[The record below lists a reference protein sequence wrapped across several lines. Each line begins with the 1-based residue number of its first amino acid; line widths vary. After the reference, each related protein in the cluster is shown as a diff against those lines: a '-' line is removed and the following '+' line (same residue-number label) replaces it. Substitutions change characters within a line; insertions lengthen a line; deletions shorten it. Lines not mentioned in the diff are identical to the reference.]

1 MPIPERPPR
10 LPTKFWAAAEELV
23 ATSEIVIDRPKDSRH
38 PQLPEVIYP
47 VAYGYL
53 RGTTA
58 IDGEG
63 IDVWVGSLEPV
74 RITGVVCTFDL
85 RKRDAEV
92 KLLLGCTSEEENEI
106 LSFLN
111 KGLMAAILV
120 AKTDDTDRDRRRTPR
135 GPTPAPDQEAR

>member
-1 MPIPERPPR
+1 MPIPENEASRV
-10 LPTKFWAAAEELV
+10 PTRFWAAAERLV
-23 ATSEIVIDRPKDSRH
+23 ATSEVVIDRPKHTRH
-38 PQLPEVIYP
+38 PERREVIYP

-58 IDGEG
+58 SDREG
-63 IDVWVGSLEPV
+63 IDVWIGSLESKK
-74 RITGVVCTFDL
+74 ITGVVCTFDL

-92 KLLLGCTSEEENEI
+92 KLLLGCTREEENEI

-120 AKTDDTDRDRRRTPR
+120 ANDGDTDRD
-135 GPTPAPDQEAR
+135 

>member
-1 MPIPERPPR
+1 MPIPENEPPWPR
-10 LPTKFWAAAEELV
+10 TKFWAAAEALV
-23 ATSEIVIDRPKDSRH
+23 TTSQIVIDRPKGSRH
-38 PQLPEVIYP
+38 PQLPDVIYP

-58 IDGEG
+58 SDGEG
-63 IDVWVGSLEPV
+63 IDIWVGSLEPK

-92 KLLLGCTSEEENEI
+92 KLLLGCTSDEKNDI

-111 KGLMAAILV
+111 KGLMAAVLV
-120 AKTDDTDRDRRRTPR
+120 AKDDDTDRD
-135 GPTPAPDQEAR
+135 D

>member
-1 MPIPERPPR
+1 MLIPENEAPR
-10 LPTKFWAAAEELV
+10 LPTKFWAAADQLV
-23 ATSEIVIDRPKDSRH
+23 ATSEILIDRPKGSRH

-53 RGTTA
+53 SGTTA
-58 IDGEG
+58 SDGEG
-63 IDVWVGSLEPV
+63 IDIWVGALEPK

-92 KLLLGCTSEEENEI
+92 KLLLGCTPEEENDI

-111 KGLMAAILV
+111 TGLMAAILV
-120 AKTDDTDRDRRRTPR
+120 AK
-135 GPTPAPDQEAR
+135 G

>member
-1 MPIPERPPR
+1 MPIPKSEPPR

-63 IDVWVGSLEPV
+63 IDVWVGSLEPM
-74 RITGVVCTFDL
+74 RITGVVCTVDL

-92 KLLLGCTSEEENEI
+92 KLLLGCTSEEENDI

-111 KGLMAAILV
+111 KGLMAAVLV
-120 AKTDDTDRDRRRTPR
+120 AKDGDTDR
-135 GPTPAPDQEAR
+135 G